1 MTDTL
6 GQHWGVRQTERS
18 LIDADVHVDVPSIQ
32 TLFPYLDDY
41 WREICTKASFRGPVD
56 SSYPA
61 GMATAARPGTR
72 PAPGRPPGSDLDFVR
87 AHVLDAW
94 NADYAILNCAYAIES
109 VRHHYGAA
117 AVASAV
123 NDWLIAE
130 WLAKDSRLRASL
142 VVASQQPQLA
152 AREIDRVGDHPGFVQ
167 VYLPVRSWL
176 PYGNP
181 ICRPIFDA
189 AARHDLVVELHFGG
203 VTPNPPTSA
212 GWPSF
217 YLEEYANMA
226 TNFASNLMSLIVEGV
241 FDEFPTLR
249 LTLGESGF
257 SWLPP
262 YLWRLD
268 KEWRGLRREVPWTQR
283 PPSAYVREHVR
294 ITLQPNDA
302 PPEPGRLLQLI
313 DQVGSEDLLMFATDY
328 PHRHFDQPE
337 EAVPAGLPES
347 LTRKIMSENAREWY
361 RLR

>member
-1 MTDTL
+1 MTEAV
-6 GQHWGVRQTERS
+6 GQSWGVIQSGRS
-18 LIDADVHVDVPSIQ
+18 VIDGDVHVDVPGIQ

-41 WREICTKASFRGPVD
+41 WREICTKAAFRGPID
-56 SSYPA
+56 TSYPN
-61 GMATAARPGTR
+61 GLATSARAGTR
-72 PAPGRPPGSDLDFVR
+72 PAAGGPPGSDLGLIR

-94 NADYAILNCAYAIES
+94 NAEYAILNCSYAIES
-109 VRHHYGAA
+109 VRHHYGAE

-123 NDWLIAE
+123 NDWIVDE

-142 VVASQQPQLA
+142 VVPSQQPQLA

-181 ICRPIFDA
+181 ICRPIFEA
-189 AARHDLVVELHFGG
+189 AARHDLVVGLHFGG
-203 VTPNPPTSA
+203 VPPNPPTSA

-217 YLEEYANMA
+217 YLEEYANMS
-226 TNFASNLMSLIVEGV
+226 TNFASNLMSIIVEGV

-249 LTLGESGF
+249 LTLIESGF

-262 YLWRLD
+262 YMWRFD
-268 KEWRGLRREVPWTQR
+268 KEWKGLRREVPWTKL
-283 PPSAYVREHVR
+283 PPSDYIREHVR

-302 PPEPGRLLQLI
+302 PSEPGRLLKLI
-313 DQVGSEDLLMFATDY
+313 DQLGSEDLLMFSTDY
-328 PHRHFDQPE
+328 PHRHFDEPE

-347 LTRKIMSENAREWY
+347 LTRKIMSENARAWY
-361 RLR
+361 RLG